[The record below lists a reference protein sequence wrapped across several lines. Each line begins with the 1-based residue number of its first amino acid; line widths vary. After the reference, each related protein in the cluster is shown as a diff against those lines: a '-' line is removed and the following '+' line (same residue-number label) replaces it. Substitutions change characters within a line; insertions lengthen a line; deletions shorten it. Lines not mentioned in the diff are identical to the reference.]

1 MTEDTVGAEVKGV
14 PYLSILLH
22 IASKRP
28 HTCPHTSGTMQAR
41 PRRTPPRAA
50 AMLRRTARRRFAPK
64 YYAPT
69 PGPTP
74 VPTPALTPHRH
85 APSELHPAL
94 QLCAAVLP
102 GDASPVQLHCQAL
115 RVPMQALLRPL
126 SSPPPLGPSASVS
139 EFFRTWS
146 TLPARAILPGN

>member
-1 MTEDTVGAEVKGV
+1 MPLCVLGRVRQGTKGSKGRRSQGCST
-14 PYLSILLH
+14 L
-22 IASKRP
+22 ASCF
-28 HTCPHTSGTMQAR
+28 T
-41 PRRTPPRAA
+41 RR
-50 AMLRRTARRRFAPK
+50 
-64 YYAPT
+64 
-69 PGPTP
+69 PTP
-74 VPTPALTPHRH
+74 VAAPALAPRRH
-85 APSELHPAL
+85 APGELHPAL

-146 TLPARAILPGN
+146 TLPARATLPGKRCDGHDGYGD